1 MNRLFFAGR
10 IWERIPW
17 SIFSSTLAILS
28 GHEGRMCLTIDELS
42 HSSCYRQRTSYATP
56 ARSDHTGLGAL
67 CTTVFA
73 SGLAPCSALAPGS
86 DPYASCTRGHGRLAG
101 DRVGNGAPL
110 HPLPPGLESGH
121 LVRPPGESDAV
132 EPACH
137 AIGPTGGHDR
147 AVGGRYRGT
156 PQWTEDHR
164 QRLLSRCRALLRI
177 TCDPLIR

>member
-86 DPYASCTRGHGRLAG
+86 DPYARTPHRGRCLAG
-101 DRVGNGAPL
+101 DGACHGAPL
-110 HPLPPGLESGH
+110 HELPSCP
-121 LVRPPGESDAV
+121 
-132 EPACH
+132 EP
-137 AIGPTGGHDR
+137 
-147 AVGGRYRGT
+147 
-156 PQWTEDHR
+156 
-164 QRLLSRCRALLRI
+164 S
-177 TCDPLIR
+177 